1 MRLKSVKKLRKISPR
16 IGLNSRHMLFYRTID
31 CSSCHHLYQ
40 ATVNPLPPFLTRFMR
55 SSSAVLSHVLEG
67 CATMG
72 TGTSHAS
79 GPCCHCHDLVCNIA
93 KLRNFT
99 YSKWITF
106 RFLFFLSLPILSVT
120 WPHFHD
126 IGARCGVWSGQGPG
140 TTKWSQYKIRAT
152 SPGSRTVQYCPPQ
165 YRAVCMQ
172 TLLW

>member
-1 MRLKSVKKLRKISPR
+1 MSLHDTLSYFSVKMRLKSVEKLRKISPR

-40 ATVNPLPPFLTRFMR
+40 ATVNPFPPFLTRFMR

-140 TTKWSQYKIRAT
+140 TTK
-152 SPGSRTVQYCPPQ
+152 
-165 YRAVCMQ
+165 
-172 TLLW
+172 